1 MELDGQAI
9 ILEAQEYNHD
19 LLIISVLFEYYGIR
33 KGAIK
38 SSNKNKT
45 SLNIGNILSLRWY
58 ARLENHLGHFNV
70 KSFETIAPFVY
81 HNKQKL
87 LSLLSI
93 CSLYKACLVEK
104 EPQKSLFFQ
113 LENFLYALKFNNVL
127 WLNMFVLLELEL
139 LSKAGFGLDLSKC
152 AATGSME
159 NLTYISPRTGKAV
172 AREPGEKY
180 KDKLFLLPKLFLDP
194 NENLGNKEVLHALR
208 ITRYFLEKNVF
219 SIRKNNFPNTRREL
233 EEILKK

>member
-9 ILEAQEYNHD
+9 ILESQEYNHD
-19 LLIISVLFEYYGIR
+19 LLIMSVLFEHYGVR

-38 SSNKNKT
+38 SSKKNKT
-45 SLNIGNILSLRWY
+45 ALNVGNILSLRWY
-58 ARLENHLGHFNV
+58 ARLEDHLGYFNI

-81 HNKQKL
+81 HDQQKL

-93 CSLYKACLVEK
+93 CGLYKACLAEK
-104 EPQKSLFFQ
+104 EPQESLFFQ
-113 LENFLYALKFNNVL
+113 LENFLYALKFNNTL
-127 WLNMFVLLELEL
+127 WLNMLVLLELEL
-139 LSKAGFGLDLSKC
+139 LSKAGFGLDLSRC
-152 AATGSME
+152 VATGSIE
-159 NLTYISPRTGKAV
+159 NLTYISPKTGKAV
-172 AREPGEKY
+172 AKEPGEKY

-194 NENLGNKEVLHALR
+194 NENLENKDVLQALQV
-208 ITRYFLEKNVF
+208 TRYFLEKNVF